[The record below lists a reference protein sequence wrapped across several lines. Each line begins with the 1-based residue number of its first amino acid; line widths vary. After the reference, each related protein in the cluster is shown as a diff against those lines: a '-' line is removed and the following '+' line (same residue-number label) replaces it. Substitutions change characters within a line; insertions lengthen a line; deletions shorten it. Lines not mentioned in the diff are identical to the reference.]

1 MAQFNLHLKL
11 EHDASILKAIYSG
24 VDALDTF
31 IHTRLAGFL
40 RAYNCRFYVL
50 RNEQGVVVAMFV
62 ISGGQLILDEDCKD
76 DLRLKFPDIDEWPA
90 LKDSWEAGVFPSI
103 EINYLAVQKEYREQ
117 HIGKDII
124 SLIESFK
131 EDVYYRHP
139 LFLSV
144 KAYCTQEY
152 SAVGFYSK
160 CRFLASE
167 FISQQI
173 DSLRMYKTL
182 S

>member
-11 EHDASILKAIYSG
+11 EHDASILKNFYSG
-24 VDALDTF
+24 VDAMDTF
-31 IHTRLAGFL
+31 IHTRL
-40 RAYNCRFYVL
+40 
-50 RNEQGVVVAMFV
+50 
-62 ISGGQLILDEDCKD
+62 S
-76 DLRLKFPDIDEWPA
+76 
-90 LKDSWEAGVFPSI
+90 
-103 EINYLAVQKEYREQ
+103 
-117 HIGKDII
+117 I